1 MKIKKL
7 LAVLAAS
14 AMALATMATT
24 AFADEPTVYGQAG
37 ISFQVRDSWEHRDA
51 VGVAAFDESG
61 ETELYS
67 IYKDVNITGNGDYSV
82 SMEGWAC
89 DWNEALLGWLMVD
102 TTLATAKDADGVVT
116 IADYP
121 DMTLT
126 ITSFSMDGKEY
137 SAEGLEILAEQ
148 NNSSLACWK
157 IVNSWGQ
164 VEDPRGMDS
173 MVWATTDPVTINFT
187 IAGLPTD
194 KVTDGSDVVEFVSG
208 EEPVEEPESSVAEE
222 SSEEPASSE
231 APESATDES
240 KAEESSTVAESS
252 SVADD
257 EEGSKLPFI
266 LGIGAGVIVAVA
278 AVIVVIKKKK

>member
-1 MKIKKL
+1 MKFKKVF
-7 LAVLAAS
+7 AVLAAS

-37 ISFQVRDSWEHRDA
+37 ISFQVRDSWEHRDT
-51 VGVAAFDESG
+51 VGGAAFDESG

-67 IYKDVNITGNGDYSV
+67 VYKDVNITGNGDYSV

-89 DWNEALLGWLMVD
+89 DWNEAILGWLMVD
-102 TTLATAKDADGVVT
+102 TTLATNKDADNVVT

-121 DMTLT
+121 EMTLT
-126 ITSFSMDGKEY
+126 ITSFSMDGKDY
-137 SAEGLEILAEQ
+137 SAENLEILAEQ

-157 IVNSWGQ
+157 VVNSWGQ
-164 VEDPRGMDS
+164 AEDPRGMDN

-208 EEPVEEPESSVAEE
+208 EKPVDEPESSVADE

-231 APESATDES
+231 ATESVEDES
-240 KAEESSTVAESS
+240 KADESSVATESS
-252 SVADD
+252 SEAEK
-257 EEGSKLPFI
+257 EESSKLPFI
-266 LGIGAGVIVAVA
+266 LGIGAGVIVVVA
-278 AVIVVIKKKK
+278 AAIVVIKKRK